1 MRPINLGLLLIT
13 SIGLLFSLSARAELP
28 PLYPTSE
35 LRPLTKEIDP
45 RPGQIPQTTFFG
57 NDVAVLGNVAMV
69 GMPGAFD
76 LEGRVG
82 IFLRNASGAWLRSGT
97 LKASDRKTLAQFG
110 SHTAMVNRR
119 ALIASEK
126 AVYAFQLISGAWK
139 QTHKL
144 TFNGAAQ
151 ISDLDWQGD
160 LAVIGVQSDSTSDAA
175 YVYDTS
181 SNGMRRIARLVGH
194 DSRASDQFAARVAV
208 YGQDVVATAPG
219 YGAEQGA
226 AYTFSCTTS
235 QCRERQK
242 LIAIDGERGDRFGTA
257 VDIDQNLLV
266 VGAANAN
273 EQIGDASEE
282 PSTSNYRA
290 GGAGYVFARSSGT
303 WSEFQT
309 LRPTPTQ
316 HYWYWSLGSDVAISG
331 TRILISAPY
340 GIDSWDDGLVF
351 SYRRSSGSTFVANGV
366 MAYLS
371 SQGTSLSIHGTTS
384 IIGAPDV
391 DWWTGSAAIYP
402 VP

>member
-1 MRPINLGLLLIT
+1 VRPINPGLLLIA
-13 SIGLLFSLSARAELP
+13 SLGLLFSLGARAELP
-28 PLYPTSE
+28 PLYPTDE
-35 LRPLTKEIDP
+35 LHPLPNEVDP

-57 NDVAVLGNVAMV
+57 SDVAVLGNVAMV

-82 IFLRNASGAWLRSGT
+82 IFLRNASGAWLRKGT

-110 SHTAMVNRR
+110 SHIAMVDRR
-119 ALIASEK
+119 ALVASEK

-144 TFNGAAQ
+144 TFNGATQ

-160 LAVIGVQSDSTSDAA
+160 LAVIGVQSDITSDAA
-175 YVYDTS
+175 YVYDAS
-181 SNGMRRIARLVGH
+181 ANGMRRIARLVGH
-194 DSRASDQFAARVAV
+194 DSRASDEFAARVAV
-208 YGQDVVATAPG
+208 YGEDVVATAPG
-219 YGAEQGA
+219 HAVEQGA
-226 AYTFSCTTS
+226 AYTFACTAN

-242 LIAIDGERGDRFGTA
+242 LIAIDGDRGDRFGTA
-257 VDIDQNLLV
+257 VDIGQNLLV
-266 VGAANAN
+266 IGAANAN
-273 EQIGDASEE
+273 EHIGDASEE

-303 WSEFQT
+303 WSELQT

-316 HYWYWSLGSDVAISG
+316 HNWYWSLGSDVAISG

-340 GIDSWDDGLVF
+340 GIDSWEDGLVF
-351 SYRRSSGSTFVANGV
+351 SYRRSSGSIFVANGV
-366 MAYLS
+366 MAYQS
-371 SQGTSLSIHGTTS
+371 SQGTSVSIHGTTS
-384 IIGAPDV
+384 IIGAPDI

>member
-1 MRPINLGLLLIT
+1 VRPINLGLLLIA
-13 SIGLLFSLSARAELP
+13 SVGLLFSVGARAELP
-28 PLYPTSE
+28 PLFPTDE
-35 LRPLTKEIDP
+35 LRPLTNEIDP

-57 NDVAVLGNVAMV
+57 SDVAVLGNLAMV

-82 IFLRNASGAWLRSGT
+82 IFLKDTSGTWSRKGT
-97 LKASDRKTLAQFG
+97 LKANDRETLAQFG
-110 SHTAMVNRR
+110 SHIAMVNRR
-119 ALIASEK
+119 ALVASEQ

-144 TFNGAAQ
+144 TFNGVAQ
-151 ISDLDWQGD
+151 ISHLDWQGD

-181 SNGMRRIARLVGH
+181 ANGMRRIARLVGH
-194 DSRASDQFAARVAV
+194 DSRASDEFATRVAV

-235 QCRERQK
+235 QCRELQK
-242 LIAIDGERGDRFGTA
+242 LIAIDGKPGHRFGSA
-257 VDIDQNLLV
+257 VDIEQNLLV
-266 VGAANAN
+266 IGAANAT
-273 EQIGDASEE
+273 EHIGDASEE

-290 GGAGYVFARSSGT
+290 GGAGYVFARGSGT
-303 WSEFQT
+303 WSELQT

-316 HYWYWSLGSDVAISG
+316 HNWYWSLGYDVAISG

-340 GIDSWDDGLVF
+340 GIDSWEDGLVF
-351 SYRRSSGSTFVANGV
+351 SYRRTSGSTFVANGV
-366 MAYLS
+366 MTYES
-371 SQGTSLSIHGTTS
+371 SQGISLSIHGNTS
-384 IIGAPDV
+384 IVGAADV

-402 VP
+402 LP

>member
-1 MRPINLGLLLIT
+1 VRPINPGLLLIA
-13 SIGLLFSLSARAELP
+13 SVGVLFSLGAQAELP
-28 PLYPTSE
+28 PLYPTDE
-35 LRPLTKEIDP
+35 LHPLPNEVDP

-57 NDVAVLGNVAMV
+57 NAVAVFGNVAMV

-82 IFLRNASGAWLRSGT
+82 IFLRSASGAWLRSGT

-110 SHTAMVNRR
+110 SHIATVNRR
-119 ALIASEK
+119 ALVASDK

-181 SNGMRRIARLVGH
+181 ANGMRRIARLVGH
-194 DSRASDQFAARVAV
+194 DSRASDEFAARVAV

-219 YGAEQGA
+219 YGTEQGA

-235 QCRERQK
+235 QCSERQK
-242 LIAIDGERGDRFGTA
+242 LIAIDGEDGDRFGTA

-266 VGAANAN
+266 IGAANAN
-273 EQIGDASEE
+273 ERIGDASEE

-303 WSEFQT
+303 WSELQT

-316 HYWYWSLGSDVAISG
+316 HNWYWSLGSDVAISG

-340 GIDSWDDGLVF
+340 GVDSWEDGLVF
-351 SYRRSSGSTFVANGV
+351 SYRRSNGSPFVANGV
-366 MAYLS
+366 MAYQS

-384 IIGAPDV
+384 IVGAPDV